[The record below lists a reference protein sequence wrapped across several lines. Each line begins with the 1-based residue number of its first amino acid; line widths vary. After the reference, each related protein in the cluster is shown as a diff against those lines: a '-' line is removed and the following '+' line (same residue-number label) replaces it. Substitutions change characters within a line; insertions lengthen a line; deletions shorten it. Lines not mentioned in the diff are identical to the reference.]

1 MSSNDPLN
9 QSMQNDIAKLEGKR
23 KILQQIVEITNA
35 LESMQESLNAVLVL
49 GIASKDLPEDA
60 LNLYSSL
67 SDSLRNLPIKQVQL
81 YYSNLETLIKSQLDK
96 ILRYSGLDYSKDEN
110 IEFISLSSDDEEAT
124 ASPLNMLDEFK
135 RTAQTAVSMRVLLR
149 KRGVATP
156 GATIPVSPEVIKK
169 QLVDL
174 DNQETQQRKQAEEK
188 IDEMKADV
196 QGMLDNPD
204 YPDGMKEILKGV
216 VSNLEQDKKLLMAGA
231 SLSKLSF
238 VAEAEEIVDV
248 EDVEVEET
256 IEITAVAEPAEG
268 SGFSERAS
276 RWLNSPWDF
285 SWKDTADQ

>member
-9 QSMQNDIAKLEGKR
+9 QTMQNDIAKLEGKR

-49 GIASKDLPEDA
+49 GVASKDLPEDA

-81 YYSNLETLIKSQLDK
+81 YYANLETLIKSQLET
-96 ILRYSGLDYSKDEN
+96 ILHYSGLDYSRDEN
-110 IEFISLSSDDEEAT
+110 IEFISLSSGDEEDT
-124 ASPLNMLDEFK
+124 TSPLNMLDEFK

-149 KRGVATP
+149 KRGVPTP

-174 DNQETQQRKQAEEK
+174 DNQEKQQRQKAEKK

-196 QGMLDNPD
+196 TNMLDNPQ
-204 YPDGMKEILKGV
+204 YPEGMKEVLKGV
-216 VSNLEQDKKLLMAGA
+216 ISSLDQDKKLLQSGA

-248 EDVEVEET
+248 EGLAVEES
-256 IEITAVAEPAEG
+256 IKITAVAEPVEN

-276 RWLNSPWDF
+276 RWLNSPWDV
-285 SWKDTADQ
+285 SWKDTAD

>member
-9 QSMQNDIAKLEGKR
+9 QTMQFDIAKLEGKR
-23 KILQQIVEITNA
+23 KILQQIVEITQA

-49 GIASKDLPEDA
+49 GVASKDLPEDA

-67 SDSLRNLPIKQVQL
+67 SGSLRNLPIKQIQL
-81 YYSNLETLIKSQLDK
+81 YYRNLETLIKSQLEK
-96 ILRYSGLDYSKDEN
+96 ILYYSGLDYSQDEN
-110 IEFISLSSDDEEAT
+110 IEFISLSSEDQEGGAK
-124 ASPLNMLDEFK
+124 PLDMLDEFK

-149 KRGVATP
+149 KRGVPTP

-174 DNQETQQRKQAEEK
+174 DNQEKQQRKQAEQK
-188 IDEMKADV
+188 IDEMKEDV
-196 QGMLDNPD
+196 EAMLENPS

-216 VSNLEQDKKLLMAGA
+216 VSNLEQDKKLLLAGA

-248 EDVEVEET
+248 EQVVVEAS
-256 IEITAVAEPAEG
+256 IEITAVAEPVEN

-276 RWLNSPWDF
+276 RWLNSPWDV

>member
-9 QSMQNDIAKLEGKR
+9 QTMQNDIAKLEGKR

-49 GIASKDLPEDA
+49 GVASKDLPEDA

-81 YYSNLETLIKSQLDK
+81 YYANLETLIKSQLET
-96 ILRYSGLDYSKDEN
+96 ILHYSGLDYSRDEN
-110 IEFISLSSDDEEAT
+110 IEFISLSSGDEEDT
-124 ASPLNMLDEFK
+124 TSPFNMLDEFK

-149 KRGVATP
+149 KRGVPTP

-174 DNQETQQRKQAEEK
+174 DNQEKQQRQKAEKK

-196 QGMLDNPD
+196 TNMLDNPQ
-204 YPDGMKEILKGV
+204 YPEGMKEVLKGV
-216 VSNLEQDKKLLMAGA
+216 ISNLDQDKKLLQSGA

-248 EDVEVEET
+248 EGIAVEQS
-256 IEITAVAEPAEG
+256 IEITAVAEPVEN

-276 RWLNSPWDF
+276 RWLNSPWDV
-285 SWKDTADQ
+285 SWKDTAD

>member
-1 MSSNDPLN
+1 M
-9 QSMQNDIAKLEGKR
+9 
-23 KILQQIVEITNA
+23 
-35 LESMQESLNAVLVL
+35 
-49 GIASKDLPEDA
+49 
-60 LNLYSSL
+60 
-67 SDSLRNLPIKQVQL
+67 
-81 YYSNLETLIKSQLDK
+81 LIKSQLDK

-110 IEFISLSSDDEEAT
+110 IEFISLSSDDEETT

-276 RWLNSPWDF
+276 RWLNSPWDV

>member
-49 GIASKDLPEDA
+49 GVASKDLPEDA

-67 SDSLRNLPIKQVQL
+67 SGSLRNLPIKQVQL
-81 YYSNLETLIKSQLDK
+81 YYSNLETLIKSQLEK
-96 ILRYSGLDYSKDEN
+96 IMQYSGLDYSKDEN
-110 IEFISLSSDDEEAT
+110 IEFISLSSDDEEA
-124 ASPLNMLDEFK
+124 SENPLDMLDEFK

-156 GATIPVSPEVIKK
+156 GATIPVSPEVIKR

-174 DNQETQQRKQAEEK
+174 DNQEKQQRKEAGEK
-188 IDEMKADV
+188 IQEMQADV

-216 VSNLEQDKKLLMAGA
+216 VSNLEQDKKLLNAGA
-231 SLSKLSF
+231 SLCKLSF

-248 EDVEVEET
+248 QDVEVEET
-256 IEITAVAEPAEG
+256 IEITGVAEPADE
-268 SGFSERAS
+268 SDFSERAS
-276 RWLNSPWDF
+276 RWLNSPWDV
-285 SWKDTADQ
+285 SWKDTADR